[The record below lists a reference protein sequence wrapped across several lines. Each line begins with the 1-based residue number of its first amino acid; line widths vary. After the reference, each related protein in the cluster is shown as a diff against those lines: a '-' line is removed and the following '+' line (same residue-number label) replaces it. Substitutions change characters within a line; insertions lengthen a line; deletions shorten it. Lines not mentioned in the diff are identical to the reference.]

1 MKFSKFLIY
10 YLILVTISSLSCYF
24 LSYIFYPKTILIN
37 NFWVVYGFMAL
48 VTLIV
53 YYLSDI
59 GIKKGGD
66 QQSFILLA
74 AISIRLILTL
84 FFVVIFTQKTRVD
97 SLLFIINFFSVYLLF
112 TTFEIYCLLRN
123 LRHQIKK

>member
-10 YLILVTISSLSCYF
+10 YVLLIVISASSCY
-24 LSYIFYPKTILIN
+24 LISYFYYPTKILIN
-37 NFWVVYGFMAL
+37 NFWKVYGFMAII
-48 VTLIV
+48 TLLV

-66 QQSFILLA
+66 NQTFILLA
-74 AISIRLILTL
+74 AISIRLIFTL
-84 FFVVIFTQKTRVD
+84 FFLVILTQKTKVE
-97 SLLFIINFFSVYLLF
+97 SILFVINFFSVYLLF

-123 LRHQIKK
+123 LRLQIKK

>member
-1 MKFSKFLIY
+1 MAI
-10 YLILVTISSLSCYF
+10 ITLV
-24 LSYIFYPKTILIN
+24 
-37 NFWVVYGFMAL
+37 
-48 VTLIV
+48 V
-53 YYLSDI
+53 YYLSEI

-66 QQSFILLA
+66 HQSFILLA

-84 FFVVIFTQKTRVD
+84 FFVVIFTQKTKVD